1 MDRQREKGGSRG
13 ICVLGELLGQ
23 HCCVLSL
30 QIIRIESDANSTFVS
45 SKSKVQVAPV
55 KSVHCLRKYSLLAL
69 SMQKL
74 LVCLQVIT
82 RHAD

>member
-13 ICVLGELLGQ
+13 IWVLGELLGQ

-30 QIIRIESDANSTFVS
+30 QIILIESDANSTFVS

-69 SMQKL
+69 SMEEF
-74 LVCLQVIT
+74 LVCLRGII